1 MLCFEFLKQSSL
13 TVLAAC
19 MSYREA
25 ELLDEVLDAELLVR
39 CGDGGAEAEVGGEH
53 ERLVD
58 GEHGEQAV
66 VLHDVGRGA
75 LDEAG
80 AHLDA
85 VERHA
90 AVEAGDAPGER
101 VQERGLAG
109 AAGAHDGRD
118 APLGSVPGDL
128 MQQVHVL
135 LLPLPAGAA
144 LLLDDRVRKAGE
156 LQPAREAEPPHARWL
171 LRLLRHVD
179 HRLQAVAAVPAIV
192 LMVMVMRH
200 ALHVRTH
207 RCGRLWVLFLG
218 AQLVYLQAYKSVT
231 LLSACHC
238 QLRYFCPVGRCL
250 APGDG
255 NEDGQ
260 RSVIGVNVCCG
271 QFLVWTV
278 DVDLGQLVLDTIMAR
293 SKQNYV
299 LQCF

>member
-1 MLCFEFLKQSSL
+1 
-13 TVLAAC
+13 

-25 ELLDEVLDAELLVR
+25 ELLDEVLDAELLVGG
-39 CGDGGAEAEVGGEH
+39 GDGGAEAEVGGEH

-118 APLGSVPGDL
+118 ATLGGVPGDL
-128 MQQVHVL
+128 VQQVHVL

-144 LLLDDRVRKAGE
+144 LLLDDRVREAGE
-156 LQPAREAEPPHARWL
+156 LQPAREAEPPHAGWL
-171 LRLLRHVD
+171 LRRRRRHVD
-179 HRLQAVAAVPAIV
+179 HRLQAVAAAVPAVV
-192 LMVMVMRH
+192 LMVIVMRH
-200 ALHVRTH
+200 AVHVRTH
-207 RCGRLWVLFLG
+207 RCVV
-218 AQLVYLQAYKSVT
+218 A
-231 LLSACHC
+231 
-238 QLRYFCPVGRCL
+238 
-250 APGDG
+250 
-255 NEDGQ
+255 
-260 RSVIGVNVCCG
+260 
-271 QFLVWTV
+271 
-278 DVDLGQLVLDTIMAR
+278 
-293 SKQNYV
+293 
-299 LQCF
+299 